1 MRMRKT
7 VRGHWCISNP
17 RSNLLCLILQSTCIS
32 THIDPL
38 YLRLIPSLF
47 VVHPDFTKTSTFILS
62 TVKLKNVQSDPI
74 RSDPIRSSFSVST
87 KIESSPLDSSGSP
100 LFYFCFLFSL
110 LSSFFPKNNFFPPWK
125 KTFPWNDFFIYLC
138 SGLQILEGW
147 SFHHFHGCPKKPWN
161 LGPPPLLSFYLENV
175 NDRNKDLD
183 KQRNNTS
190 AANIMRKKEVNRSKF
205 CDSAEW

>member
-1 MRMRKT
+1 MRMRKS
-7 VRGHWCISNP
+7 VRQPSVKSSVPHLTIHVH
-17 RSNLLCLILQSTCIS
+17 Q

-47 VVHPDFTKTSTFILS
+47 VVHSDFMKTSTFILS

-74 RSDPIRSSFSVST
+74 RSTFSASN

>member
-1 MRMRKT
+1 MF
-7 VRGHWCISNP
+7 VNP

-47 VVHPDFTKTSTFILS
+47 VVHSDFMKTSTYILS

-74 RSDPIRSSFSVST
+74 RSTFSASN

-110 LSSFFPKNNFFPPWK
+110 LSSLEITFFPVEK
-125 KTFPWNDFFIYLC
+125 KKSPKMIFSFTFVVVFKFLKADHSIIFMAVPRSHEI
-138 SGLQILEGW
+138 SGR
-147 SFHHFHGCPKKPWN
+147 
-161 LGPPPLLSFYLENV
+161 LLYCLFTL
-175 NDRNKDLD
+175 K
-183 KQRNNTS
+183 
-190 AANIMRKKEVNRSKF
+190 M
-205 CDSAEW
+205 